1 MPKNRLIYLAFSL
14 LLLQFSG
21 SAIGSPFSAA
31 GKRGGDNGRRL
42 EQASLLYLE
51 GVKRQNLGT
60 LREAARMYEA
70 ALRKVPEHAAAYY
83 RLSGI
88 ARMINDMQTALRYAR
103 RAYEIDTACRDYA
116 DNYAR
121 MLTVTGD
128 YRAADSLF
136 TVLLERDPSDIGTVS
151 LLAVLK
157 LEEGRPAEALA
168 LADTAEVRGGIRP
181 QIVDV
186 KRQALIRTERYAE
199 AFAYMSE
206 VCAQMPGEVSFRIQ
220 LAELAAALRRDSVA
234 LANYRAA
241 IDLDSTGLA
250 PKMALAE
257 YYRIKEMWPEFPEA
271 LVPVF
276 AHSDFPAKA
285 KAEYFDTYVQT
296 YPDVYRR
303 YFVYM
308 VRLADAALRAAPDD
322 PAAREFYAKHLI
334 YSGQLDLAHRYLT
347 DCIADGE
354 APLKFYRDV
363 IEMAQFRELPDT
375 VAKYIGLAQER
386 FPRDPE
392 LGMTVLFTQLQAGD
406 TLAAVA
412 TAKEVIRYSEND
424 SITASAY
431 GFCGDMAH
439 LRGDERAALRYYER
453 ALRLT
458 PDNPLI
464 LNNFAYYLSEQQ
476 RDLERA
482 LKMSARANELD
493 PQNATY
499 LDTQAWVLYR
509 LGRYEEAQTLMRQ
522 ALVLDATGSAELL
535 LHYGDILYALG
546 KTFMAKTY
554 WQRALEAGADGA
566 VIEERLRLLNE

>member
-1 MPKNRLIYLAFSL
+1 MPNKNIKYLFFSL
-14 LLLQFSG
+14 LLIISG
-21 SAIGSPFSAA
+21 ISADA
-31 GKRGGDNGRRL
+31 GQTDRKRQ
-42 EQASLLYLE
+42 EQASWSYLE
-51 GVKRQNLGT
+51 GIKRQNIGT

-70 ALRKVPEHAAAYY
+70 AIRKVPEHAASYY

-88 ARMINDMQTALRYAR
+88 ARMIEDQDAALRYAR
-103 RAYEIDTACRDYA
+103 RAYEIDPACRDYA

-121 MLTVTGD
+121 MLTVTGN
-128 YRAADSLF
+128 YGAADSLF
-136 TVLLERDPSDIGTVS
+136 TLLLERDPGDIETLS

-157 LEEGRPAEALA
+157 LEANRPQEALA
-168 LADTAEVRGGIRP
+168 LVDTAEARGGIRP
-181 QIVDV
+181 SMVDV

-199 AFAYMSE
+199 AFGYMSE
-206 VCAQMPGEVSFRIQ
+206 VCAQMPGEVSFRVQ

-250 PKMALAE
+250 PRMALAE
-257 YYRIKEMWPEFPEA
+257 YYRIKERWPEFPEA

-276 AHSDFPAKA
+276 AHPEFPARA
-285 KAEYFDTYVQT
+285 KSEYFDTYVRT

-308 VRLADAALRAAPDD
+308 ARLADAALRAAPDD
-322 PAAREFYAKHLI
+322 PDAREFYAKHLI

-347 DCIADGE
+347 GQIAGSS

-363 IEMAQFRELPDT
+363 IEMAQFRQQPDT
-375 VAKYIGLAQER
+375 VAKYVGLAQAR

-392 LGMTVLFTQLQAGD
+392 LGMTVLFTQFQAGD
-406 TLAAVA
+406 TLAALQ
-412 TAKEVIRYSEND
+412 TAREVIRYSRND
-424 SITASAY
+424 SITSSAY

-439 LRGDERAALRYYER
+439 LRGDDKAAYRFYER
-453 ALRLT
+453 ALKLR
-458 PDNPLI
+458 PDSPVI
-464 LNNFAYYLSEQQ
+464 LNNFAYYLSEEN

-499 LDTQAWVLYR
+499 LDTQAWILYR

-522 ALVLDATGSAELL
+522 ALVLDATNSAELL
-535 LHYGDILYALG
+535 LHYGDILHALG

-554 WQRALEAGADGA
+554 WQRALEAGADGKK
-566 VIEERLRLLNE
+566 IEERLRLLKE

>member
-1 MPKNRLIYLAFSL
+1 MPKKKLKYLLFIL
-14 LLLQFSG
+14 LLI
-21 SAIGSPFSAA
+21 SAGHSAVMA
-31 GKRGGDNGRRL
+31 RQSDRKRR

-51 GVKRQNLGT
+51 GIKLQNIGT

-70 ALRKVPEHAAAYY
+70 ALRRVPEHAASYY

-88 ARMINDMQTALRYAR
+88 ARMINDPQAALRYAR

-121 MLTVTGD
+121 MLTVTGN
-128 YRAADSLF
+128 YAGADSLF
-136 TVLLERDPSDIGTVS
+136 TILLEHDPSDIETMS

-168 LADTAEVRGGIRP
+168 LVDTAEMRGGIRP
-181 QIVDV
+181 QMVDV

-199 AFAYMSE
+199 AYEYMTE
-206 VCAQMPGEVSFRIQ
+206 VCARMPGEVSFRIQ

-234 LANYRAA
+234 LANYRMA

-250 PKMALAE
+250 PRMALAE

-271 LVPVF
+271 LIPVF

-285 KAEYFDTYVQT
+285 KAEYFDTYVRA

-308 VRLADAALRAAPDD
+308 ARLADAALRAAPDD
-322 PAAREFYAKHLI
+322 SDAREFYAKHLI
-334 YSGQLDLAHRYLT
+334 YSGQLDLAHCYLT
-347 DCIADGE
+347 DRIAEGN

-375 VAKYIGLAQER
+375 VAKYIGLAEAR

-406 TLAAVA
+406 TLAAIG
-412 TAKEVIRYSEND
+412 TAQEVIRYSKND
-424 SITASAY
+424 SIAGSAY

-439 LRGDERAALRYYER
+439 LRGDNKAAYRYYEQ
-453 ALRLT
+453 ALKLR

-464 LNNFAYYLSEQQ
+464 LNNFAYFLSEEQ

-493 PQNATY
+493 PQNATF

-522 ALVLDATGSAELL
+522 ALVLDATGNAELL

-554 WQRALEAGADGA
+554 WQRALEAGADGQK
-566 VIEERLRLLNE
+566 VEERLRLLNE

>member
-1 MPKNRLIYLAFSL
+1 MPNAKLKYLLFSL
-14 LLLQFSG
+14 LLIATG
-21 SAIGSPFSAA
+21 HSAVVAQPTER
-31 GKRGGDNGRRL
+31 KRQ

-51 GVKRQNLGT
+51 GIKLQNIGT
-60 LREAARMYEA
+60 LREAAKMYEA
-70 ALRKVPEHAAAYY
+70 ALRRVPEHAASYY

-88 ARMINDMQTALRYAR
+88 ARLINDPQAALRYAR
-103 RAYEIDTACRDYA
+103 QAYRIDTACRDYA

-128 YRAADSLF
+128 YKAADSLF
-136 TVLLERDPSDIGTVS
+136 TMLLERDPSDIETMS

-157 LEEGRPAEALA
+157 LEQSRPAEALA
-168 LADTAEVRGGIRP
+168 LVDTAEIRGGIRS
-181 QIVDV
+181 QMVDV

-199 AFAYMSE
+199 AFDYMSE
-206 VCAQMPGEVSFRIQ
+206 VCAQMPGEASFRVQ

-234 LANYRAA
+234 LVNYRAA

-250 PKMALAE
+250 PRMALAE

-276 AHSDFPAKA
+276 AHSDFPARA
-285 KAEYFDTYVQT
+285 KAEYFDTYVRT

-308 VRLADAALRAAPDD
+308 ARLADAALRAAPDD
-322 PAAREFYAKHLI
+322 PDAREFYARHLI

-347 DCIADGE
+347 DRIAEGN

-363 IEMAQFRELPDT
+363 IEMAQFREFPDT
-375 VAKYIGLAQER
+375 VAKYVGLAEAR
-386 FPRDPE
+386 FPHDPE

-406 TLAAVA
+406 TLAAIG
-412 TAKEVIRYSEND
+412 TAREVIRHSRND
-424 SITASAY
+424 SISSSAY

-439 LRGDERAALRYYER
+439 LRGDNKAAYRYYGR
-453 ALRLT
+453 ALKLA
-458 PDNPLI
+458 PDSPLI
-464 LNNFAYYLSEQQ
+464 LNNFAYFLSEEQ

-493 PQNATY
+493 PQNATF

-509 LGRYEEAQTLMRQ
+509 LGRYEEAQALMRQ

-554 WQRALEAGADGA
+554 WQRALEVGADGKK
-566 VIEERLRLLNE
+566 IEERLRQLNE

>member
-1 MPKNRLIYLAFSL
+1 MFGKSIIYLAFSL
-14 LLLQFSG
+14 LLLSVVPV
-21 SAIGSPFSAA
+21 SASS
-31 GKRGGDNGRRL
+31 RNGDDGRRL
-42 EQASLLYLE
+42 ERASLLYLK
-51 GVKRQNLGT
+51 GVERQNLGT
-60 LREAARMYEA
+60 LREAARFYEA
-70 ALRKVPEHAAAYY
+70 ALRQVPEHAAAYY

-88 ARMINDMQTALRYAR
+88 ARMIDEPQTALHYAR

-121 MLTVTGD
+121 TLALAGH
-128 YRAADSLF
+128 YGAADTLF
-136 TVLLERDPSDIGTVS
+136 TALLERDPADGEALTF
-151 LLAVLK
+151 LAVLK
-157 LEEGRPAEALA
+157 LEEGRYAEALA
-168 LADTAEVRGGIRP
+168 LIDTAELRGGIRP
-181 QIVDV
+181 ALVDA

-199 AFAYMSE
+199 AFDYMSE
-206 VCAQMPGEVSFRIQ
+206 VCMQIPGEVSFRIQ

-241 IDLDSTGLA
+241 VELDSAGLA
-250 PKMALAE
+250 PRMALAE

-276 AHSDFPAKA
+276 AHADFSTEAKA
-285 KAEYFDTYVQT
+285 DYFDTYVRS
-296 YPDVYRR
+296 YPEVYRR

-308 VRLADAALRAAPDD
+308 VRLADAVLRAAPDD
-322 PAAREFYAKHLI
+322 PEAQAFYAEYLI
-334 YSGQLDLAHRYLT
+334 YSAQFDLAHRYLAGR
-347 DCIADGE
+347 IEAGG

-363 IEMAQFRELPDT
+363 IEMAQFREQPDT
-375 VAKYIGLAQER
+375 VAKYIGLARAR

-392 LGMTVLFTQLQAGD
+392 LGMTVLFTQFQAGD
-406 TLAAVA
+406 TLAAIG

-439 LRGDERAALRYYER
+439 LQGDDRAAFRYYER

-482 LKMSARANELD
+482 LRMAERANELS

-509 LGRYEEAQTLMRQ
+509 LGRYEEAQVSMRQ
-522 ALVLDATGSAELL
+522 ALVLDRSNSAELL

-546 KTFMAKTY
+546 KRFMAKTY

-566 VIEERLRLLNE
+566 AIERRIGMLNE

>member
-1 MPKNRLIYLAFSL
+1 MPKKKLKYLLFIL
-14 LLLQFSG
+14 LLI
-21 SAIGSPFSAA
+21 SAGHSAVMA
-31 GKRGGDNGRRL
+31 RQSDRKRR

-51 GVKRQNLGT
+51 GIKLQNIGT

-70 ALRKVPEHAAAYY
+70 ALRRVPEHAASYY

-88 ARMINDMQTALRYAR
+88 ARMINDPQAALRYAR

-121 MLTVTGD
+121 MLTVTGN
-128 YRAADSLF
+128 YAGADSLF
-136 TVLLERDPSDIGTVS
+136 TILLEHDPSDIETMS

-168 LADTAEVRGGIRP
+168 LVDTAEMRGGIRP
-181 QIVDV
+181 QMVDV

-199 AFAYMSE
+199 AYEYMTE
-206 VCAQMPGEVSFRIQ
+206 VCARMPGEVSFRIQ

-234 LANYRAA
+234 LANYRMA

-250 PKMALAE
+250 PRMALAE
-257 YYRIKEMWPEFPEA
+257 YYRFKEMWPEFPEA
-271 LVPVF
+271 LIPVF

-285 KAEYFDTYVQT
+285 KAEYFDTYVRA

-308 VRLADAALRAAPDD
+308 ARLADAALRAAPDD
-322 PAAREFYAKHLI
+322 SDAREFYAKHLI
-334 YSGQLDLAHRYLT
+334 YSGQLDLAHCYLT
-347 DCIADGE
+347 DRIAEGN

-375 VAKYIGLAQER
+375 VAKYIGLAEAR

-392 LGMTVLFTQLQAGD
+392 LGMTVLLTQLQAGD
-406 TLAAVA
+406 TLAAIG
-412 TAKEVIRYSEND
+412 TAQEVIRYSRND
-424 SITASAY
+424 SIAGSAY

-439 LRGDERAALRYYER
+439 LRGDNKAAYRYYEQ
-453 ALRLT
+453 ALKLR
-458 PDNPLI
+458 PGNPLI
-464 LNNFAYYLSEQQ
+464 LNNFAYFLSEEQ

-493 PQNATY
+493 PQNATF

-509 LGRYEEAQTLMRQ
+509 LGRYEEAQALMRQ
-522 ALVLDATGSAELL
+522 ALVLDTTGSAELL

-554 WQRALEAGADGA
+554 WQRALEAGADGQK
-566 VIEERLRLLNE
+566 VEERLRLLNE